1 MLNYPVLGTLL
12 RALAD
17 PTRRVIIELLCD
29 EDACVTQIA
38 ESLPLAL
45 PTVMAHVRAL
55 EKVSLIRTHKIGRV
69 RTCWFEP
76 QALDLLDQWVRERR
90 NRCQRRESRR

>member
-1 MLNYPVLGTLL
+1 M

-45 PTVMAHVRAL
+45 PTVMAHLRGL
-55 EKVSLIRTHKIGRV
+55 EKVSLIRSHKIGRV

-76 QALDLLDQWVRERR
+76 PALDLLDQWVRERR
-90 NRCQRRESRR
+90 SRCQRRESRR